1 MGEKNNLSV
10 INMNKC
16 DTSFKDQIKELS
28 GVNASLCYHCGSC
41 ANGCPFTNLMDYF
54 PNGVIRMVQMGMR
67 SAALE
72 SSTIWVCVG
81 CNTCAVQC
89 PMAIN
94 IPAVM
99 DSLCHIALKER
110 VKVAEPDILNFHQ
123 EFLNSVERYGRSHK
137 LEIMLRYKIKTKDWF
152 GDMIVGLKLLLKRK
166 LHIIPS
172 RINNSLEFKNLLG
185 LKKQER
191 YYG

>member
-1 MGEKNNLSV
+1 
-10 INMNKC
+10 MNKC